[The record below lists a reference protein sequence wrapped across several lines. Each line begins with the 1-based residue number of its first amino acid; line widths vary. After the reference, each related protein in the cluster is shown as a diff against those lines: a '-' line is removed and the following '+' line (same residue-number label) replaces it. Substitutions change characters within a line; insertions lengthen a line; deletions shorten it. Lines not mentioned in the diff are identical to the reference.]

1 MPTEVR
7 ALVHESEFLVL
18 NSSRHDVQAS
28 CYFRQIDIRTHLHV
42 RVRTCA
48 SVHRAHITV
57 LSRAKLNYK
66 SHIWAG
72 KLPVR
77 MSIVS
82 GEVSQFNS
90 YSQSVIP
97 GRS

>member
-1 MPTEVR
+1 MTSKLAVIF
-7 ALVHESEFLVL
+7 AKSIYV
-18 NSSRHDVQAS
+18 
-28 CYFRQIDIRTHLHV
+28 RTHLHV